1 MFVICVCHLCTSLL
15 TLGETPPTI
24 SADAISAFG
33 KSVHMSAP
41 STVPTSEPSPP
52 ITIIA
57 MNAIA
62 SESWKLS
69 CVAAPRYQTYMAP
82 EAQTMNDE
90 IEKLSTRT

>member
-1 MFVICVCHLCTSLL
+1 M
-15 TLGETPPTI
+15 PPTI
-24 SADAISAFG
+24 SAAAISAFG
-33 KSVHMSAP
+33 NSVQSIAP
-41 STVPTSEPSPP
+41 RTVPTSEPSPP

-69 CVAAPRYQTYMAP
+69 WVVAPRYQTYVAP
-82 EAQTMNDE
+82 EAQTMKDE